1 MSIYTRTGDNG
12 QTSLFG
18 GRRVLKCEELV
29 DVYGSLDELN
39 SWMGLLA
46 SRLDTID
53 VQGFI
58 REIQEDLFAIGS
70 ALAGWKGLNEKTLLA
85 RVTQMEER
93 IDLMESNLPKINNFI
108 LPGGSEL
115 GATVHVIRA
124 VARRVERQTVALA
137 QKEKI
142 TPTII
147 QYLNRLSDLLFVLA
161 RVVNQQQN
169 APEMIWS

>member
-1 MSIYTRTGDNG
+1 
-12 QTSLFG
+12 
-18 GRRVLKCEELV
+18 
-29 DVYGSLDELN
+29 
-39 SWMGLLA
+39 
-46 SRLDTID
+46 
-53 VQGFI
+53 
-58 REIQEDLFAIGS
+58 
-70 ALAGWKGLNEKTLLA
+70 
-85 RVTQMEER
+85 MEER

-169 APEMIWS
+169 APEMIWSGKIK